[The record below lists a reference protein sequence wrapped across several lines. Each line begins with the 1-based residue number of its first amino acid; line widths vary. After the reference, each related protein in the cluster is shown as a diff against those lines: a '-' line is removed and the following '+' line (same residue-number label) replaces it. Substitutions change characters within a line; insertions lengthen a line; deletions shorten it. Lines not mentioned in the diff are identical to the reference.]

1 MLTVARTA
9 VPFVPRD
16 SPMQLVLLLSPFT
29 DGETDPESLGRLA
42 GACQRRCQDSALGRE
57 RLEPTVLAG
66 AGGWRAV
73 CSELRC
79 RCTVPGSMGS
89 SAWLE

>member
-1 MLTVARTA
+1 
-9 VPFVPRD
+9 
-16 SPMQLVLLLSPFT
+16 MQLVLLLSPFT

-66 AGGWRAV
+66 AGGVACCLLRAEV
-73 CSELRC
+73 PLRSPRFDGELSLAGMSLLSHL
-79 RCTVPGSMGS
+79 PS
-89 SAWLE
+89 

>member
-1 MLTVARTA
+1 
-9 VPFVPRD
+9 
-16 SPMQLVLLLSPFT
+16 MQLVLLLSPFT

-73 CSELRC
+73 
-79 RCTVPGSMGS
+79 
-89 SAWLE
+89 